1 MNKRLFVIYTVV
13 FLLIGLMLYLYR
25 SSYNAM
31 KVHIRDVDVISNTI
45 VRLERLDAL
54 LHFWMNNDPQ
64 KQDNLDL
71 YIPSAVAY
79 DSILS
84 SIETLGGMVQYQEQ
98 RLRLDSLKRLV
109 KTYQSIDE
117 KSDTIFS
124 DADREGYRRNIK
136 VLTENAESFAKLKL
150 DSSKTGLADATSLL
164 DRWLVWMLVLAGALI
179 TLATFYSFNFLY
191 LRKKAESFNQRLLET
206 TNYGIIS
213 FRPVFNM
220 DGDIVDHDVTYC
232 NDAAMKLLN
241 ISFWKSK
248 TLSLV
253 VPHSILGDIRNAFDE
268 VVQTKTAKAI
278 EGYIE
283 VGRRERN
290 WLQASI
296 APLEDG
302 VLVSVYNLNTVKSYE
317 QKLTYKIKQL
327 QLANEE
333 LQQYAYVTS
342 HDLQEPLRKIQ
353 MFSDIALHLKPE
365 QEKSKDEY
373 FNRIITSASHMR
385 ELIQTLLMF
394 TRSTDKPSV
403 FAPVNLNNSLRKVM
417 TELEE
422 LISEKNARI
431 VVDQLPVIS
440 ASEVHIVLLFNNL
453 IANSLKYS
461 KPGIQPVVHISATA
475 VAGGDYE
482 HFPALDQMVRYI
494 RISVEDNGV
503 GFQQS
508 LSDKMFT
515 IFQRLHNKDNTP
527 GTGIGLAI
535 CRKIVHQH
543 HGFIYAEGE
552 ENVGARFHIFLP
564 FEQPKDAD

>member
-1 MNKRLFVIYTVV
+1 MNKRLLVIYTVV
-13 FLLIGLMLYLYR
+13 FLLIGLMLHLYR
-25 SSYNAM
+25 ASYNAM
-31 KVHIRDVDVISNTI
+31 RNHIRDVDAISNII

-79 DSILS
+79 DSILT
-84 SIETLGGMVQYQEQ
+84 SIETLSGIVQYQEQ
-98 RLRLDSLKRLV
+98 RLRLDSLRRLV

-117 KSDTIFS
+117 KSDTLLTDLDS
-124 DADREGYRRNIK
+124 ETYRRNIK
-136 VLTENAESFAKLKL
+136 QLTKNTANFARQKL
-150 DSSKTGLADATSLL
+150 DNSKTGLADAASLL

-191 LRKKAESFNQRLLET
+191 LRKKAESFNQTLLET
-206 TNYGIIS
+206 TDYGIIS
-213 FRPVFNM
+213 FRPVLNM
-220 DGDIVDHDVTYC
+220 DGEVAEYEVTYC

-248 TLSLV
+248 TLSSV
-253 VPHSILGDIRNAFDE
+253 VPHSIVGDIRNAFDE
-268 VVQTKTAKAI
+268 VIQNQTSKSM

-283 VGRRERN
+283 VGRERN

-327 QLANEE
+327 ELANEE

-353 MFSDIALHLKPE
+353 MFSDIAMHLKPD
-365 QEKSKDEY
+365 QEKNKDDY
-373 FNRIITSASHMR
+373 FGKIISSASHMR
-385 ELIQTLLMF
+385 DLIQTLLMF

-403 FAPVNLNNSLRKVM
+403 FAPVNLNEVLRKVM
-417 TELEE
+417 AELEV
-422 LISEKNARI
+422 LITDKKARI
-431 VVDQLPVIS
+431 VVAELPIIR
-440 ASEVHIVLLFNNL
+440 ASEFHIVLLFNNL
-453 IANSLKYS
+453 ITNSLKYS
-461 KPGIQPVVHISATA
+461 KAGTQPVIMVSATA

-482 HFPALDQMVRYI
+482 HFPALDQMVRYT
-494 RISVEDNGV
+494 RISVQDNGV

-508 LSDKMFT
+508 LSDKIFT

-552 ENVGARFHIFLP
+552 ENVGANFHIFLP